1 MNVGNIQLHTPTL
14 LDDPHRSQAGSDE
27 YAPCIVISALRPR
40 THGSDLPPDLLTCH
54 TEEEQQQIEVMG
66 NWDHGGTVASSAAA
80 ANAEVP
86 SPTKAMPSQEPPIM
100 AKWQKKHTAMHT
112 LSMRFL
118 KWARSITKQADACR
132 RETVSVVIIEVG
144 ILLTSFSF
152 TMHCICQD
160 VVVVPAHVLRSLAT
174 QQAAASVSSG
184 AHPPGT
190 SSARRKVSGSD
201 LPVLAEESPME
212 GIADGQNR
220 SRTSTNSSAGG
231 IIGSQYV

>member
-1 MNVGNIQLHTPTL
+1 
-14 LDDPHRSQAGSDE
+14 
-27 YAPCIVISALRPR
+27 
-40 THGSDLPPDLLTCH
+40 
-54 TEEEQQQIEVMG
+54 
-66 NWDHGGTVASSAAA
+66 
-80 ANAEVP
+80 
-86 SPTKAMPSQEPPIM
+86 
-100 AKWQKKHTAMHT
+100 
-112 LSMRFL
+112 
-118 KWARSITKQADACR
+118 
-132 RETVSVVIIEVG
+132 
-144 ILLTSFSF
+144 
-152 TMHCICQD
+152 
-160 VVVVPAHVLRSLAT
+160 VLRSLAT